1 MLQDIVL
8 RIVLSELAKTGDLRV
23 PVNSSNRHIHL
34 SQIDAD
40 ALFGAGYAFDNIKNL
55 IQPGQFACREQ
66 VTMVTDAGSLTLRV
80 VGPIRKETQIELSLS
95 EAVKLKIPSVIRL
108 SGNIEGTPGCT
119 LKNGD
124 RQARLDRG
132 IIVAARHLHMS
143 PDEAAAYG
151 LVQGDTVALEVSGRR
166 AAILRNVIVRTGQ
179 AHVLEAHI
187 DREEANAAGLAD
199 GQLCRIIKQDIAPAS
214 HGPSPVVPQKGK
226 GLLGEDEVLAAAHR
240 GLKTLRVGKNVII
253 TPLARDAAWEKGIEL
268 VSE

>member
-8 RIVLSELAKTGDLRV
+8 RMVLSELAKTGDLRV

-40 ALFGAGYAFDNIKNL
+40 ALFGVGYTFEKTKDL

-66 VTMVTDAGSLTLRV
+66 VSMVTEAGSLTLRV

-95 EAVKLKIPSVIRL
+95 EAVKLKIEPIVRL
-108 SGNIEGTPGCT
+108 SGSIEGTPGCM
-119 LKNGD
+119 LKNGE
-124 RQARLDRG
+124 RQKRLDRG
-132 IIVAARHLHMS
+132 VIVAARHLHMS

-151 LVQGDTVALEVSGRR
+151 LTQGDTLALEVSGQR
-166 AAILRNVIVRTGQ
+166 AAILQNVIVRTGP

-199 GQLCRIIKQDIAPAS
+199 GQLCRILKQSSVHRPERPAPSAQ
-214 HGPSPVVPQKGK
+214 GKGK
-226 GLLGEDEVLAAAHR
+226 ALLGEDEVLAAAHK
-240 GLKTLRVGKNVII
+240 GLKALRVGRNVII

-268 VSE
+268 ILE